1 VYIITSV
8 LHDVNNY
15 FDFLAVIFPP
25 YKYRMI
31 YIFGG
36 SFATDHPNSGSWTD
50 LLSKQYKIKNLAK
63 DNSSNGKVYL
73 DLLSVKDIL
82 TNNDILIVVWNDF
95 LLPHINQLDDV
106 DDKPKLMELYIKH
119 FYNEELVFEQYKL
132 YLNAFKEIAEEKGAT
147 LIALWSAP
155 SNYINNFI
163 WPWEQDHHLNYKKH
177 TYAVDFPN
185 DIRPSLIYYSKLE
198 IKDLTEQEQSAM
210 FACDSRPNHIADMQV
225 HASIFNAVN
234 AVIQGTKTGIINLD
248 I

>member
-1 VYIITSV
+1 
-8 LHDVNNY
+8 
-15 FDFLAVIFPP
+15 
-25 YKYRMI
+25 MI
-31 YIFGG
+31 YIFGS

-63 DNSSNGKVYL
+63 DNRSNGRLYL
-73 DLLSVKDIL
+73 DLLSVKDTL
-82 TNNDILIVVWNDF
+82 TSNDILIVVWNDF
-95 LLPHINQLDDV
+95 LLPHVNELDDV
-106 DDKPKLMELYIKH
+106 NDKPKLMELYIKH

-132 YLNAFKEIAEEKGAT
+132 YLNAFKEIAAEKGAT
-147 LIALWSAP
+147 LIVLWSAP

-163 WPWEQDHHLNYKKH
+163 WPWKQDHHLNYKKH

-198 IKDLTEQEQSAM
+198 IKHLTEEEHSAM

-225 HASIFNAVN
+225 HTNIFNTVN
-234 AVIQGTKTGIINLD
+234 AVIQGTKTGILYLD

>member
-1 VYIITSV
+1 
-8 LHDVNNY
+8 
-15 FDFLAVIFPP
+15 
-25 YKYRMI
+25 MI
-31 YIFGG
+31 YIFGS
-36 SFATDHPNSGSWTD
+36 SFATAHPNSGSWTD

-63 DNSSNGKVYL
+63 DNRSNGRLYL
-73 DLLSVKDIL
+73 DLLSVKDTL
-82 TNNDILIVVWNDF
+82 TSNDILIVVWNDF
-95 LLPHINQLDDV
+95 LLPHVNELDDV

-163 WPWEQDHHLNYKKH
+163 WPWKQDHHLNYKKH

-198 IKDLTEQEQSAM
+198 IKNLSEEEQSAM

-225 HASIFNAVN
+225 HASIFNTVN
-234 AVIQGTKTGIINLD
+234 AVIQGTKTGILYLD

>member
-1 VYIITSV
+1 MLSTSI
-8 LHDVNNY
+8 LI
-15 FDFLAVIFPP
+15 FLTVIFPP

-31 YIFGG
+31 YIFGS
-36 SFATDHPNSGSWTD
+36 SFATAHPNSGSWTD

-63 DNSSNGKVYL
+63 DNRSNGRLYL
-73 DLLSVKDIL
+73 DLLSVKDTL
-82 TNNDILIVVWNDF
+82 TSNDILIVVWNDF
-95 LLPHINQLDDV
+95 LLPHVNELDDV

-163 WPWEQDHHLNYKKH
+163 WPWKQDHHLNYKKH

-198 IKDLTEQEQSAM
+198 IKNLSEEEQSAM

-225 HASIFNAVN
+225 HASIFNTVN
-234 AVIQGTKTGIINLD
+234 AVIQGTKTGILYLD

>member
-1 VYIITSV
+1 MF
-8 LHDVNNY
+8 HAVNNY
-15 FDFLAVIFPP
+15 FDFLTGIFPP

-31 YIFGG
+31 YIFGS

-63 DNSSNGKVYL
+63 DNRSNGRLYL
-73 DLLSVKDIL
+73 DLLSVKDTL
-82 TNNDILIVVWNDF
+82 TSNDILIVVWNDF
-95 LLPHINQLDDV
+95 LLPHVNELDDV
-106 DDKPKLMELYIKH
+106 NDKPKLMELYIKH

-132 YLNAFKEIAEEKGAT
+132 YLNAFKEIAAEKGTT
-147 LIALWSAP
+147 LIVLWSAP

-163 WPWEQDHHLNYKKH
+163 WPWKQDHHLNYKKH

-198 IKDLTEQEQSAM
+198 IKHLTEEEQSAM
-210 FACDSRPNHIADMQV
+210 FACDSRPNHIADMKV
-225 HASIFNAVN
+225 HANIFNTVN
-234 AVIQGTKTGIINLD
+234 AVIQGTKTGIIHLD